1 MSQSKYLRSLYARTA
16 VSLTC
21 QTSSRASRDH
31 ACGEGP
37 AHCEKEFDRSCR
49 SRFECVEERLG
60 TYNAEKNKAKELIE
74 AAKPPQKTRNP
85 SSWKPNRGCWKESAA
100 CFLPGSR
107 KNLLKIIS
115 EAFASCRV
123 ICSAED

>member
-1 MSQSKYLRSLYARTA
+1 MYVSSRQRINHSVKLYAAETKDDDESESESKSKSDDSPA
-16 VSLTC
+16 PAPAPAAAEDEVSRQL
-21 QTSSRASRDH
+21 A
-31 ACGEGP
+31 
-37 AHCEKEFDRSCR
+37 
-49 SRFECVEERLG
+49 
-60 TYNAEKNKAKELIE
+60 KAKELIE